1 MRKPDLLILVAV
13 WEFLTSIGALIG
25 ISAIVIFAF
34 PPILDNCGFERVGG
48 LFGLSIALLILVGY
62 TIIAIA
68 SGIGISN
75 GKEWGRVLSIVHA
88 GVSLFWIPV
97 GTVIGTLIIIYLV
110 KPEIR
115 DYFESKK
122 Q

>member
-13 WEFLTSIGALIG
+13 WEFLTAIGALIG

-34 PPILDNCGFERVGG
+34 PQILDNCGIGLVGG

-62 TIIAIA
+62 TSIAIA

-88 GVSLFWIPV
+88 GVSLFWIPI

-115 DYFESKK
+115 DYFESEKH
-122 Q
+122 